1 MAIKHPNPPKNRAR
15 PMRFPE
21 PIPEASG
28 PVSIPQ
34 SRVAQN
40 YYLSAKTEPQPSVRV
55 ELLEGQYAGEKLW
68 RVRVDNGNARL
79 VHRPGLGD
87 RGRSANEILDDIGKR
102 KETERH
108 LEASALKAGEKAARS
123 PRVQR
128 PIGETCFEYRG
139 ALHRP
144 LVVFPPDQRDLLTDS
159 SWPWRLI
166 GKVTTS
172 DGKGASGALVGGR
185 IMLTARHVRPVNSI
199 AARNWWIQFTPHYFD
214 GMTPFGTSFVSNN
227 EFYQFTGDT
236 GFDLAHDYMVCR
248 LFEPLGDQIGFFG
261 AEEYSED
268 WNDDEV
274 WASVGYPGDLAGGE
288 RPFVQVNCSIEDS
301 REGGDGQTLETEADL
316 NHGDSG
322 GPFWAWFNNGDPR
335 IIGVTS
341 DEVDFATNYVV
352 TVSHDLDNSVAGGK
366 DMVELIRWAR
376 QNWT

>member
-1 MAIKHPNPPKNRAR
+1 MEPHP
-15 PMRFPE
+15 
-21 PIPEASG
+21 S
-28 PVSIPQ
+28 
-34 SRVAQN
+34 
-40 YYLSAKTEPQPSVRV
+40 LHV
-55 ELLEGQYAGEKLW
+55 ELIEGQYAGEKLW
-68 RVRVDNGNARL
+68 RVRVDNGDARI
-79 VHRPGLGD
+79 VHRPGVVD
-87 RGRSANEILDDIGKR
+87 RGRSSREFLDEIENGK
-102 KETERH
+102 KPERH
-108 LEASALKAGEKAARS
+108 LKASDPKVGDKITRS

-128 PIGETCFEYRG
+128 PIGETCYEYRG

-144 LVVFPPDQRDLLTDS
+144 LVIFPPDQRELLIDS

-172 DGKGASGALVGGR
+172 DGKSGSGALVGGR
-185 IMLTARHVRPVNSI
+185 ILLTARHVRPVNSI
-199 AARNWWIQFTPHYFD
+199 AAGNWWIQFTPHYFD

-261 AEEYSED
+261 AEEYTED

-301 REGGDGQTLETEADL
+301 DGSGDGQTLETEADL

-322 GPFWAWFNNGDPR
+322 GPFWAWFDNGDPR

-341 DEVDFATNYVV
+341 DEVDFGTNYVV
-352 TVSHDLDNSVAGGK
+352 TVSHDLDNSVSGGK
-366 DMVELIRWAR
+366 DMIELIRWAR